1 MTPSNKP
8 IYFVSYAHE
17 DRDWRTLLFERSIGT
32 TVGDCLVWSDDQLRG
47 GDHWRDEIRQQL
59 GRCSVAVLLVSPHF
73 LASSF
78 IAQDELPEILARAAL
93 PAGDARRLRVVAIP
107 VGDGQ
112 QALAASTDPQH
123 RRLAELQY
131 ALATHPGLPAR
142 PRDCQPATLEA
153 VRQLVQHELQAAV
166 DPLGAD
172 LQQRLARR
180 FTGLQWLG
188 EGSRAQVYQAR
199 DTQLNRTVAIKALRD
214 LRQREAFRGDVLA
227 ALRTSG
233 EPSFVMVYD
242 AEFGASSSWCVVQHV
257 QGQSLRS
264 LLRAWAQPGASQPD
278 ADQLRQLFIK
288 LARALER
295 AHCLGLRYG
304 NLKPSNIMVDAQF
317 EPFILPAGRQPQP
330 GQVAQDLPELLA
342 RVALAQQAGAPADDA
357 AAEDLA
363 YLVPEQAVGLE
374 QADDGELADQ
384 YMLGLLAWE
393 MATGALPQRLTN
405 PRRLA
410 EDGLDAFAP
419 LPPVRS
425 RRRLFPE
432 RFDTLLQTMAQADP
446 AARLQPDPARRGSAM
461 AAVLAEPDLHDDL
474 SLVLVRDSWRR
485 CTRAADFDSRFFSEF
500 YARLVQRKRA
510 AAKLLARIQ
519 GPDRWQRQHRMLKQ
533 AVSLLIAFSQR
544 QADRDEP
551 TLLSHVAASHAGMP
565 AGLYAPFGEL
575 LVDMVCGHAD
585 ADPAQSIAACDPVCQ
600 HRDTARRLRGHW
612 QRVLAPGIDYLT
624 RAELLRD
631 AEMTASLRAREGVD
645 LYLDLGARAPGGPVN
660 RP

>member
-1 MTPSNKP
+1 MPAAQQP
-8 IYFVSYAHE
+8 LYFVSYAHE
-17 DRDWRTLLFERSIGT
+17 DRDWRTLLFERSIVT
-32 TVGDCLVWSDDQLRG
+32 TVGDCLVWSDEQLRG
-47 GDHWRDEIRQQL
+47 GDRWRDEIRLQL
-59 GRCSVAVLLVSPHF
+59 GRCSVAVLLVSRFF
-73 LASSF
+73 LDSTF
-78 IAQDELPEILARAAL
+78 IARDELPEILDRAAL
-93 PAGDARRLRVVAIP
+93 PADDSRRLRVVAIP
-107 VGDGQ
+107 ID
-112 QALAASTDPQH
+112 QALNDLGASTEAQH

-131 ALATHPGLPAR
+131 ALATHPPLPAR
-142 PRDCQPATLEA
+142 PRDCPPSMLEA
-153 VRQLVQHELQAAV
+153 VRLLVQQELQAAV

-180 FTGLQWLG
+180 FTGLQRLG
-188 EGSRAQVYQAR
+188 EGSRALVYEAC
-199 DTQLNRTVAIKALRD
+199 DTQLNRTVAIKVLRD

-257 QGQSLRS
+257 QGQSLRT
-264 LLRAWAQPGASQPD
+264 LLRAWGQPGAIQPD
-278 ADQLRQLFIK
+278 ADQLRRLFIK

-330 GQVAQDLPELLA
+330 GQVAQALPALLA
-342 RVALAQQAGAPADDA
+342 RVAQARQDGAPVDDA

-363 YLVPEQAVGLE
+363 YLVPEQAAGLE

-393 MATGALPQRLTN
+393 MATGQLPQRLTD
-405 PRRLA
+405 PQRLA
-410 EDGLDAFAP
+410 EDGIDAFAP
-419 LPPVRS
+419 LPLVRS

-432 RFDTLLQTMAQADP
+432 RIDALLQTMTQADP
-446 AARLQPDPARRGSAM
+446 AARLPADPAQRGSAM

-485 CTRAADFDSRFFSEF
+485 CTRTDGFDARFFADF
-500 YARLVQRKRA
+500 YARLVKRKRTA
-510 AAKLLARIQ
+510 AGLLARIQ
-519 GPDRWQRQHRMLKQ
+519 GPERWQRQHRMLKQ

-565 AGLYAPFGEL
+565 AGLYAPFAEL
-575 LVDMVCGHAD
+575 LIDMVCGRAD
-585 ADPAQSIAACDPVCQ
+585 ADPANTIVACDPACE

-612 QRVLAPGIDYLT
+612 QRVLAPGVEYLT
-624 RAELLRD
+624 RAELVRD
-631 AEMTASLRAREGVD
+631 AEVTASLRARERVD
-645 LYLDLGARAPGGPVN
+645 LFLDLGAGGAN
-660 RP
+660 GRR

>member
-1 MTPSNKP
+1 MPAIEKP
-8 IYFVSYAHE
+8 LYFVSYAHE
-17 DRDWRTLLFERSIGT
+17 DSDWRTLLFERSIGT
-32 TVGDCLVWSDDQLRG
+32 TLGDCLVWSDEQLRG
-47 GDHWRDEIRQQL
+47 GDRWRDEIRQQL

-73 LASSF
+73 LDSSF
-78 IAQDELPEILARAAL
+78 IARDELPEILERAVL
-93 PAGDARRLRVVAIP
+93 PPGDARRLRVVAIP
-107 VGDGQ
+107 IGDGAR
-112 QALAASTDPQH
+112 ALSASTDPQH
-123 RRLAELQY
+123 QRLSDLQHV
-131 ALATHPGLPAR
+131 LATHPALPAR
-142 PRDCQPATLEA
+142 PRDCPVETLEA
-153 VRQLVQHELQAAV
+153 VRQRVQHELQVAV
-166 DPLGAD
+166 DPQGAD

-188 EGSRAQVYQAR
+188 EGSRAQVYQAC
-199 DTQLNRTVAIKALRD
+199 DTQLNRTVAIKVLRD

-257 QGQSLRS
+257 QGQSLRA
-264 LLRAWAQPGASQPD
+264 LLRAWARPGAIQPD
-278 ADQLRQLFIK
+278 AEQLRRLFIK

-330 GQVAQDLPELLA
+330 GQVAQGLPELLA
-342 RVALAQQAGAPADDA
+342 RVAQAQQQGAPADDA

-363 YLVPEQAVGLE
+363 YLVPEQVAGLE

-393 MATGALPQRLTN
+393 MTTGQLPQRLVD
-405 PRRLA
+405 PQRLA
-410 EDGLDAFAP
+410 DDGIDAFAP

-432 RFDTLLQTMAQADP
+432 RFDALLQTMTQADP
-446 AARLQPDPARRGSAM
+446 SARLPSDPTRRGAAM

-485 CTRAADFDSRFFSEF
+485 CTRTPDFDNRFFTDF
-500 YARLVQRKRA
+500 YARLVRRKRSA
-510 AAKLLARIQ
+510 GRLLATIQ
-519 GPDRWQRQHRMLKQ
+519 GPDRWKRQHRMLKQ

-575 LVDMVCGHAD
+575 LIDMVCGHAD
-585 ADPAQSIAACDPVCQ
+585 PDPTQTIAACDPVCQ

-631 AEMTASLRAREGVD
+631 AEMTASLRARGGVD
-645 LYLDLGARAPGGPVN
+645 VYLDLGAAAAAAPLS